1 MGRAAATLSVTGVK
15 LPTGK
20 DATRELSLSE
30 AARKLLYPMVAL
42 VALAAS
48 AGCASFGSELPG
60 ATGGEVALQ
69 GPSLGVRTLTADGQV
84 EVLTSPELA
93 KRLQTEIKERP
104 LSIIAFSDGGA
115 GGAFGAG
122 VLAGLTQNGTRPLPS
137 VVTGVSAGALIAPF
151 AFLGPAW
158 DQELIAIYR
167 DGATEGLLRKRL
179 FAGLFGSSVYSDAP
193 LRRLIARYADDA
205 MIQAIATESSK
216 GRLLL
221 VATTDFARGEP
232 VIWDLTSIAAHG
244 GLEAKALFRSILLA
258 SASVPGMFPP
268 VTIKFRANG
277 QLHVETHVDGGVTM
291 PFFIAPAPQD
301 LPGPALGG
309 LPATVHVVIDD
320 RLRDPP
326 HATRANALSIF
337 GRSVSAGLSRMRR
350 TALESIKLASSER
363 GFSFA
368 YAAVPVSYPLH
379 GGFDFDPQAQ
389 RSLFEYASACAA
401 AGRLWMSGKNNMDA
415 AANQS
420 ESRPS
425 AKCPADDSLLKRFA
439 ALEH

>member
-1 MGRAAATLSVTGVK
+1 MSQPAH
-15 LPTGK
+15 
-20 DATRELSLSE
+20 
-30 AARKLLYPMVAL
+30 KLLHLLAL
-42 VALAAS
+42 IALAAS
-48 AGCASFGSELPG
+48 AGCTSFGPELLNST
-60 ATGGEVALQ
+60 ADEIILR
-69 GPSLGVRTLTADGQV
+69 GPSPGVRTLAADGQI
-84 EVLTSPELA
+84 EVLSSRELA
-93 KRLQTEIKERP
+93 KRLQVQLAERP
-104 LSIIAFSDGGA
+104 LSILAFSDGGA

-137 VVTGVSAGALIAPF
+137 VVTGVSAGALVAPF

-158 DQELIAIYR
+158 DEELIAIYR
-167 DGATEGLLRKRL
+167 DGSTEGLLRKRL
-179 FAGLFGSSVYSDAP
+179 FAGLLGSSVYSGAP

-205 MIQAIATESSK
+205 MIQAIAIESSK

-221 VATTDFARGEP
+221 VATTDFASGEP

-301 LPGPALGG
+301 LPGPAPGG
-309 LPATVHVVIDD
+309 LPPATVHVVIDD

-326 HATRANALSIF
+326 HVTRANARSIF

-350 TALESIKLASSER
+350 TALESVKLVTRER
-363 GFSFA
+363 GFAFA
-368 YAAVPVSYPLH
+368 YAAVPMSYPLH
-379 GGFDFDPQAQ
+379 GEFDFDPQAQ
-389 RSLFEYASACAA
+389 RSLFEYASTCAS
-401 AGRLWMSGKNNMDA
+401 AGRLWMSGKNNMDG

-425 AKCPADDSLLKRFA
+425 TKCPADDSFLKRFA